1 MGVPLLVH
9 QKRHLDTFPTFVQ
22 KNSMKIICIGRNYGD
37 HAKELNNQIPSEP
50 VFFMKPESALLP
62 KNHPFYIPNFT
73 NNLHYECELVFRIS
87 KLGKHIS
94 EKFALNYVD
103 EVGIGIDF
111 TARDLQDRC
120 KEKGLPWEMAKSWD
134 FSAPLGRFYPI
145 EHFPDLRNI
154 NFKLVINGKTVQE
167 GNSSQ
172 MIFSVEEQISYV
184 SKFVTFK
191 QGDMLF
197 TGTPAGVG
205 KVNSGD
211 LLEAYIENELC
222 LSLPIK

>member
-1 MGVPLLVH
+1 
-9 QKRHLDTFPTFVQ
+9 
-22 KNSMKIICIGRNYGD
+22 
-37 HAKELNNQIPSEP
+37 
-50 VFFMKPESALLP
+50 MKPESALLP
-62 KNHPFYIPNFT
+62 KNHPFYIPDFT
-73 NNLHYECELVFRIS
+73 NNLHYECELVLRIS
-87 KLGKHIS
+87 KLGKHIA
-94 EKFALNYVD
+94 EKHALSYID
-103 EVGIGIDF
+103 EIGIGIDF

-134 FSAPLGRFYPI
+134 FSAPLGKFYPLNFFEDI
-145 EHFPDLRNI
+145 QNI
-154 NFKLVINGKTVQE
+154 NFKLLVNGKTVQV

-172 MIFSVEEQISYV
+172 MLFSFEKQISYV
-184 SKFVTFK
+184 SHFVTLK

-197 TGTPAGVG
+197 SGTPAGVG